1 MVPFTMRMRSWM
13 PTAWSG
19 TSSFHLPGDGTWE
32 MKKRLDK
39 GGWVVMGWH
48 FVVFVGWD
56 QVHEENR
63 KRLSS
68 KNFGGKQIPCF
79 CKQMELAKR
88 VQRLEKGTRYSL
100 FISEMEREGSIL
112 LDPQW
117 NYPSHC
123 ESTHTKKTTWKNAI
137 LKQET
142 SSPTLVSPEHADAAS
157 SLSYTLCVFLSFSQ
171 LFDRTIHWTLGPWP
185 K

>member
-1 MVPFTMRMRSWM
+1 MYINTNLIDRGEGKKKTKKKTRIHSLKANRSHLKIGHPNRKVVFPTSQPFFRCKLFSFWGNNHKPQPFSPFQKKNTTASGAPMVPFTMRMRSWM

-68 KNFGGKQIPCF
+68 KNVGGKQIPCS
-79 CKQMELAKR
+79 CR
-88 VQRLEKGTRYSL
+88 VLV
-100 FISEMEREGSIL
+100 
-112 LDPQW
+112 
-117 NYPSHC
+117 
-123 ESTHTKKTTWKNAI
+123 TH
-137 LKQET
+137 
-142 SSPTLVSPEHADAAS
+142 
-157 SLSYTLCVFLSFSQ
+157 
-171 LFDRTIHWTLGPWP
+171 
-185 K
+185 